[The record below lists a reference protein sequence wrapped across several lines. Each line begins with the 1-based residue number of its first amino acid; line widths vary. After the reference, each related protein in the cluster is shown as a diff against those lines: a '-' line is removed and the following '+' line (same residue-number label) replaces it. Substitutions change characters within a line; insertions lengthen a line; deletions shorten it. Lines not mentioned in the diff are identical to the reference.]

1 MNRELAAQ
9 RASRLD
15 SRYARG
21 EMRLAIVVF
30 ALGFGLAFAGCAF
43 VPGLLSSPS
52 PGSSGPEDSG
62 FESVEP
68 ASSDIP
74 LAQIVGAWVSAPLR
88 LGDPQIAVVSDAC
101 AIAARNQL
109 GAAEADLPTAVV
121 DARGE
126 GFATAILADDTRAI
140 QCLAR
145 LDGAGTARI
154 DGAER
159 LAPSTVAK
167 VADQAIGLTSLLQF
181 EDREG
186 GRTFLIGRVGPNASE
201 VKAVLGD
208 RSEVGASLANGW
220 YAAWWPGDH
229 RATAIHAVY
238 GGSEVVRAVE
248 ATTDQV
254 DGRLGAASWWLDPT
268 APAPTADSTSIQ
280 ALVLEEACASGKSAK
295 DRLEAPLI
303 DLSETAVT
311 VTFGIRPLPGSQ
323 DCQGNDPV
331 PVTFQLPEALAER
344 TLFDG
349 NEVPPREAARPPT
362 G

>member
-1 MNRELAAQ
+1 
-9 RASRLD
+9 
-15 SRYARG
+15 
-21 EMRLAIVVF
+21 MRLHVACAVTL
-30 ALGFGLAFAGCAF
+30 ALLVGGCAF
-43 VPGLLSSPS
+43 MPSLVSSPS
-52 PGSSGPEDSG
+52 PGSGGPVAPG
-62 FESVEP
+62 VESVEP
-68 ASSDIP
+68 VSSDVP
-74 LAQIVGAWVSAPLR
+74 LAQVVGDWLATPLP

-101 AIAARNQL
+101 ALAARNQL

-145 LDGAGTARI
+145 VDGAGTARI
-154 DGAER
+154 DSVGR
-159 LAPSTVAK
+159 LAPSTVAA
-167 VADQAIGLTSLLQF
+167 VADQKIGLTSLLQF

-186 GRTFLIGRVGPNASE
+186 GRMFLLGRVGLNASE
-201 VKAVLGD
+201 VKAVLED
-208 RSEVGASLANGW
+208 KSEVIASRANGW

-229 RATAIHAVY
+229 RLTAIDAVD
-238 GGSEVVRAVE
+238 GGSQVVRTVE
-248 ATTDQV
+248 ATADPV

-268 APAPTADSTSIQ
+268 APAPTAGSTSIQ
-280 ALVLEEACASGKSAK
+280 ALVLEEACASGKTAK

-323 DCQGNDPV
+323 DCQGNDPI
-331 PVTFQLPEALAER
+331 PVTFQLPEPLAER
-344 TLFDG
+344 TLLDG

>member
-1 MNRELAAQ
+1 
-9 RASRLD
+9 
-15 SRYARG
+15 
-21 EMRLAIVVF
+21 MRLHAACAV
-30 ALGFGLAFAGCAF
+30 ALALLVGGCAF
-43 VPGLLSSPS
+43 LPSLVSSPS
-52 PGSSGPEDSG
+52 PGSGGPEAPG
-62 FESVEP
+62 LESVEP
-68 ASSDIP
+68 VSSDVP
-74 LAQIVGAWVSAPLR
+74 LAQVVGDWLAIPLP

-101 AIAARNQL
+101 ALAARNQL

-145 LDGAGTARI
+145 VDGAGTARI
-154 DGAER
+154 DSVGR
-159 LAPSTVAK
+159 LAPSTVAA
-167 VADQAIGLTSLLQF
+167 VADQKIGLTSLLQF

-186 GRTFLIGRVGPNASE
+186 GRMFLLGRVGLNASE
-201 VKAVLGD
+201 VKAVLED
-208 RSEVGASLANGW
+208 KSEVIASLANGW

-229 RATAIHAVY
+229 RLTAIDALD
-238 GGSEVVRAVE
+238 GGRQVARSVE

-254 DGRLGAASWWLDPT
+254 DGRLGAASWWLDPAT
-268 APAPTADSTSIQ
+268 PAPTAGSTSIQ
-280 ALVLEEACASGKSAK
+280 ALVLEEACASGKTAK

-323 DCQGNDPV
+323 DCQGNDPF
-331 PVTFQLPEALAER
+331 PVTFQLPEPLAER
-344 TLFDG
+344 TLLDG